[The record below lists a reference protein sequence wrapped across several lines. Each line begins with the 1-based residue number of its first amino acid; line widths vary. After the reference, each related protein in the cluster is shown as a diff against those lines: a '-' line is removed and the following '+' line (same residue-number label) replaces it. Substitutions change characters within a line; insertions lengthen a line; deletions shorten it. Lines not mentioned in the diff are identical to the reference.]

1 MSGAKTLPTPVDP
14 HEFIAGVAQPQR
26 RADALVLLE
35 MMESVT
41 GQPATMWGPSIIGFD
56 SYHYRYESGHE
67 GDAAMI
73 GFSPRAS
80 SLSLYGLTNAP
91 VAPELLA
98 KLGKSRRGA
107 SCLYVNKLADVDL
120 DVLRELI
127 EHGYQHMKDE
137 YGPR

>member
-1 MSGAKTLPTPVDP
+1 MPTTKTLPTPVDP
-14 HEFIAGVAQPQR
+14 HEFIAGVAHPQR
-26 RADALVLLE
+26 RADALVLME

-41 GQPATMWGPSIIGFD
+41 GHPGTMWGPSIIGSD
-56 SYHYRYESGHE
+56 SYHYRYDSGHE

-91 VAPELLA
+91 RAPELLE

-107 SCLYVNKLADVDL
+107 SCLYVNKLADVDI
-120 DVLRELI
+120 DALRKLM
-127 EHGYQHMKDE
+127 EHGYQHMKKE
-137 YGPR
+137 HGST